1 MRKIFLLLTLSLLI
15 SCNNSQLE
23 VQQSS
28 DSEIDNSLP
37 RAEAEELPCDVT
49 QFDQV
54 FRDVWGLACNELH
67 GLMVVKDGK
76 VIYEKYDT
84 GHHAEELHVMWS
96 VSKTFTA
103 TAVGFA
109 CQEGLMS
116 VDDKVLDYFEAEA
129 PVNPSI
135 LLKEM
140 TVKDLLIMSSGFQD
154 DYIGRSFSDMTFDW
168 AAETLMSPLMYKP
181 GSMYSYNS
189 MNTYLLSVIVSR
201 VTGKTVAE
209 YLNRKLFTPLGI
221 DEFIWESSPQ
231 GYSAGGWGL
240 YITLE
245 SMAKMGQF
253 FLNRGTWN
261 GQRLLNESWFDEAMK
276 PQIMQWQ
283 GHMNQWEAA
292 EVYKYDEW
300 NQGYGY
306 QMWVCTHG
314 AVRLDGAWGQY
325 VIIVPEKNLVVAC
338 QAHNGDGARFIQSVW
353 RNIYDLL

>member
-1 MRKIFLLLTLSLLI
+1 MRKLLLLFALSVLAG
-15 SCNNSQLE
+15 CNDGKLDVRPAKVE
-23 VQQSS
+23 D
-28 DSEIDNSLP
+28 DSRLP
-37 RAEAEELPCDVT
+37 RAEADDLPCDVA

-76 VIYEKYDT
+76 VIYEKYET
-84 GHHAEELHVMWS
+84 GYDADALHVMWS

-109 CQEGLMS
+109 CQDGLMS

-129 PVNPSI
+129 PVNPSEW
-135 LLKEM
+135 LRQM

-154 DYIGRSFSDMTFDW
+154 DYIGRSFSDTDFDW

-181 GSMYSYNS
+181 GTMYSYNS

-209 YLNRKLFTPLGI
+209 YINRKLFIPLKI
-221 DEFIWESSPQ
+221 DEFRWKSSPQ

-253 FLNRGTWN
+253 FLNRGVWN
-261 GQRLLNESWFDEAMK
+261 GKRLLNESWFDEAMA

-283 GHMNQWEAA
+283 GRKSTAEAE

-306 QMWVCTHG
+306 QMWTCTHG

-325 VIIVPEKNLVVAC
+325 VIIVPDKNLVVAC
-338 QAHNGDGARFIQSVW
+338 YAHNSDGNRFIQSVW
-353 RNIYDLL
+353 RNIYDAL